1 MKLAWGLALFV
12 CMHAAL
18 RGQLAAP
25 GDSGVAM
32 GHLHLNSKDSE
43 GQARFW
49 TEVLGAK
56 RGKLANG
63 DFFKLPGV
71 LVMLWASEPSGPS
84 EGSVVNHVGLKV
96 RDLAA
101 MLTRAEVAK
110 VEIVSRTAR
119 QVMLV
124 APGGLRVELTE
135 DPGAAAAVENH
146 HIHFYTAEV
155 EKMRQ
160 WYVETF
166 GAKPG
171 KRGKFEAAD
180 LPGVNLSFT
189 PADSPLAGTKGRA
202 LDHIGFEVKGLE
214 AFVKKLE
221 AKGVKFDVAY
231 RRLPALNLAVAF
243 FTDPWGT
250 YIELTEGLNR
260 I

>member
-12 CMHAAL
+12 CMQVSL

-32 GHLHLNSKDSE
+32 GHLHLNAKDPE
-43 GQARFW
+43 AQARFW

-56 RGKLANG
+56 RGNFANG
-63 DFFKLPGV
+63 DVFKLPGV
-71 LVMLWASEPSGPS
+71 LVMLRASDPSGPS

-101 MLTRAEVAK
+101 TLARVEAGK
-110 VEIVSRTAR
+110 VEIVSRSVKQA
-119 QVMLV
+119 MLV

-135 DPGAAAAVENH
+135 DSGAAAAVENH

-160 WYVETF
+160 WYVDTF
-166 GAKPG
+166 GAKAG

-189 PADSPLAGTKGRA
+189 PSDRPQAGTKGRA

-221 AKGVKFDVAY
+221 ARGVKFDVPY
-231 RRLPALNLAVAF
+231 RRLPALNLEIAF

-250 YIELTEGLNR
+250 YIELTEGLDR

>member
-1 MKLAWGLALFV
+1 MKLSWALALLL
-12 CMHAAL
+12 CMHASL
-18 RGQLAAP
+18 RAQLAVP

-43 GQARFW
+43 AQARFW
-49 TEVLGAK
+49 TKVLGAK
-56 RGKLANG
+56 RGKFADG
-63 DFFKLPGV
+63 DIFKLPGV
-71 LVMLWASEPSGPS
+71 VVMLRTADPSGPS

-101 MLTRAEVAK
+101 TLARAEAAK
-110 VEIVSRTAR
+110 VEIASRTA
-119 QVMLV
+119 QQAMLV

-135 DPGAAAAVENH
+135 DPAATAVENH

-189 PADSPLAGTKGRA
+189 PADSAPAGTRGRA

-221 AKGVKFDVAY
+221 ARGVKFDVPY
-231 RRLPALNLAVAF
+231 RRLPALNLEIAF

-250 YIELTEGLNR
+250 YIELTEGLDR

>member
-1 MKLAWGLALFV
+1 MKLAWVLVLLV
-12 CMHAAL
+12 CLQASL
-18 RGQLAAP
+18 RAQLAVP

-32 GHLHLNSKDSE
+32 GHLHLNSKDPE
-43 GQARFW
+43 AQARFW

-56 RGKLANG
+56 RGKFANG
-63 DFFKLPGV
+63 DIFKLPGV
-71 LVMLWASEPSGPS
+71 LVMLRASDPSGPS

-101 MLTRAEVAK
+101 TLAR
-110 VEIVSRTAR
+110 VEAAQVQIVSRTAK
-119 QVMLV
+119 QAMLV

-135 DPGAAAAVENH
+135 DPAAAVVENH

-160 WYVETF
+160 WYGETF

-189 PADSPLAGTKGRA
+189 PADNPPAGTKGRA

-221 AKGVKFDVAY
+221 ARGVKFDVAY
-231 RRLPALNLAVAF
+231 RKLPGLNVAIAF

-250 YIELTEGLNR
+250 YIELTEGLDR